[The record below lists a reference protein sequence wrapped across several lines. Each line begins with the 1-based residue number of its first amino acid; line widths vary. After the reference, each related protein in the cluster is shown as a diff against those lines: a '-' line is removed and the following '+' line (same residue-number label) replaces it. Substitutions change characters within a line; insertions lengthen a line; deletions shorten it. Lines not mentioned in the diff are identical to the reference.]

1 MIYASAA
8 ELIGNTP
15 LMRADRFA
23 KAYGIEANLVVKLES
38 RNPGGSSK
46 DRIALNM
53 IRRAEERGELKPG
66 ATLIEATSGNTGVGL
81 GVVAAARG
89 YRVVLTMPESM
100 SLERRKVLEAL
111 GVTIVLTEGQLGM
124 AGANE
129 RAEELLKETPGSMR
143 MLQFENPDNPAAHE
157 ATTGPEIWRD
167 SEGRVD
173 ALIAGVGTGGTVCG
187 AGRYLKSRNPNIRI
201 IAVQPAESPVLTGG
215 EANAHGIQGL
225 GANFVPKNY
234 DPSVVDEVFSVKT
247 EDAVEASR
255 LFMKTEGIL
264 SGISCG
270 AALAAARSYAIKRGK
285 PDETIVVILPDTGE
299 RYLSTALF
307 DGK

>member
-23 KAYGIEANLVVKLES
+23 KAYGIDANLVVKLES

-53 IRRAEERGELKPG
+53 ICRAEERGELKPG

-100 SLERRKVLEAL
+100 SLERRKILEAL
-111 GVTIVLTEGQLGM
+111 GVSIVLTDTQRGM

-129 RAEELLKETPGSMR
+129 RAEELLNEIPGSKR
-143 MLQFENPDNPAAHE
+143 MLQFDNPDNPSAHE

-167 SEGRVD
+167 SEGCVD

-187 AGRYLKSRNPNIRI
+187 AGRYLKKQNPKVRV

-215 EANAHGIQGL
+215 QANAHGIQGL

-234 DPSVVDEVFSVKT
+234 DPSVVDEVISIKT
-247 EDAVEASR
+247 EDAVEAAK

-270 AALAAARSYAIKRGK
+270 AALAGARVYAKQHGK
-285 PDETIVVILPDTGE
+285 PGETIVVILPDTGE

-307 DGK
+307 D